1 MSTFEENLEKYAEL
15 GVKVGVNIQPG
26 QTLVVNAPIS
36 AAKFVRLIAKKAYE
50 VGAKNVHVEWNDDEI
65 TRIKY
70 DHAPEEAFK
79 EFPIWKAKGYEELAE
94 AGAAFL
100 SVVSTN
106 PDLLEGVDINKIAT
120 ANKAAG
126 LAMKKFRNYT
136 MTDQVSWSIL
146 AIPSEAWAAKVFPD
160 EKGSAQVDLL
170 WEAIFKATR
179 VDLEDPIQAWKEH
192 DSNLQQRVKDLNR
205 KNYRKLYYKAPGT
218 DLTIELPKGHIWLGG
233 GGSNKKGVYFFANMP
248 TEEVF
253 TLPLKDGVTG
263 TVSSTKPLN
272 YQGSL
277 IENFKL
283 TFEKGKIVDFS
294 ADNGYENLKHLIE
307 TDEGSHYLGE
317 VALVP
322 HNSPI
327 SKSDIIFFNTLFDE
341 NASCHL
347 AIGSAYTPCLE
358 GGADMSEEDLKEK
371 GVNTSLTHVDFMV
384 GSAELDINGELADGT
399 IEPIFKK
406 GNWAYFKS

>member
-1 MSTFEENLEKYAEL
+1 MPTYEENLAKYAEL

-36 AAKFVRLIAKKAYE
+36 SAKFVRLISKKAYE

-79 EFPIWKAKGYEELAE
+79 EFPIWKAKGFEELAE

-120 ANKAAG
+120 ANKTAG

-146 AIPSEAWAAKVFPD
+146 AIPSEAWAAKVFPNKD
-160 EKGSAQVDLL
+160 GSEQVDLL

-192 DSNLQQRVKDLNR
+192 DTNLQERVKYLNEKR
-205 KNYRKLYYKAPGT
+205 YKKLYYKAPGT
-218 DLTIELPKGHIWLGG
+218 DLTIELPEGHIWIGG
-233 GGSNKKGVYFFANMP
+233 GGENKDGVYFFANMP

-253 TLPLKDGVTG
+253 TLPLKEGVTG

-283 TFEKGKIVDFS
+283 TFAKGKIVDFS
-294 ADNGYENLKHLIE
+294 AAKGYENLKHLVE

-327 SKSDIIFFNTLFDE
+327 SDTDIIFFNTLFDE

-358 GGADMSEEDLKEK
+358 GGAAMSEEELKQK
-371 GVNTSLTHVDFMV
+371 GANTSLTHVDFMV
-384 GSAELDINGELADGT
+384 GSAKLDIDGELADGT
-399 IEPIFKK
+399 LEPIFRN
-406 GNWAYFKS
+406 GNWT